1 MDIIEYLEH
10 TKPLLDKRISEI
22 VASLHFPRLM
32 LRQVEGGKRLRGALT
47 LLTCEALGG
56 NIEKALDYAAAI
68 EIVHAATLTHDD
80 YIDKHKTRRGLKP
93 LYIALDPR
101 RAVLLGDM
109 LMASAIK
116 YVKAEDGSKDAL
128 SDAIYDVSR
137 GALLE
142 PLNPFKFLK
151 SLTQGTVV
159 RESYLVIIK
168 LKTAVLFAT
177 ASKLGAIA
185 ANSSLKEEA
194 YKYGMSVGEAFQVAD
209 DISDINKIIKGE
221 TIDIGSLITLGPLV
235 TYFAGIKEAIL
246 LIVNGLKILQDSN
259 HHFPQDLIKVLEEI
273 KTNALKFIND
283 RLEAAE
289 KSLQP
294 FPKNEYTDLLREFP
308 YYAVEKM
315 LEESNTKF
323 TKLHETRQESPEL

>member
-1 MDIIEYLEH
+1 MDIIEYLGH
-10 TKPLLDKRISEI
+10 VKPLLDKRIYEI
-22 VASLHFPRLM
+22 ATSLHFSRLM

-56 NIEKALDYAAAI
+56 NVERALDYAAAV

-80 YIDKHKTRRGLKP
+80 YIDKHKLRRGLKP
-93 LYIALDPR
+93 LYIMLDPR

-128 SDAIYDVSR
+128 SDAIYNISR

-142 PLNPFKFLK
+142 PLNPLKFLK
-151 SLTQGTVV
+151 SLTHGTVV

-185 ANSSLKEEA
+185 ASSSLKEDA

-221 TIDIGSLITLGPLV
+221 AIDIGSLITLGPLA
-235 TYFAGIKEAIL
+235 TYFAGIKEAVP
-246 LIVNGLKILQDSN
+246 LIMNGLKILQDSN
-259 HHFPQDLIKVLEEI
+259 YRFPQDLIKILEEI
-273 KTNALKFIND
+273 KINALKFIND
-283 RLEAAE
+283 RLEMAE
-289 KSLQP
+289 KHLQQ

-315 LEESNTKF
+315 LEESDI
-323 TKLHETRQESPEL
+323 KLQNRQIQ

>member
-1 MDIIEYLEH
+1 MDIMEYLGH
-10 TKPLLDKRISEI
+10 VKPLLDKRIYEI
-22 VASLHFPRLM
+22 ATSLHFSRLM

-80 YIDKHKTRRGLKP
+80 YIDKHKSRRGLTP
-93 LYIALDPR
+93 LYVILGPR

-128 SDAIYDVSR
+128 SDAIYNVSR

-142 PLNPFKFLK
+142 PLDPLKFLK
-151 SLTQGTVV
+151 SLMRGTVL
-159 RESYLVIIK
+159 RESYLIIIR

-221 TIDIGSLITLGPLV
+221 TIDIGTLITLGPLA
-235 TYFAGIKEAIL
+235 TYFVGIKETIPL
-246 LIVNGLKILQDSN
+246 VINGLNILRDN
-259 HHFPQDLIKVLEEI
+259 NYRFPQNLIKILEEI
-273 KTNALKFIND
+273 KINALKFIND
-283 RLEAAE
+283 RLEIAE
-289 KSLQP
+289 KYLQQ
-294 FPKNEYTDLLREFP
+294 FPKNEHTDLLKEFP

-315 LEESNTKF
+315 LEESDI
-323 TKLHETRQESPEL
+323 KLQHKEIQ